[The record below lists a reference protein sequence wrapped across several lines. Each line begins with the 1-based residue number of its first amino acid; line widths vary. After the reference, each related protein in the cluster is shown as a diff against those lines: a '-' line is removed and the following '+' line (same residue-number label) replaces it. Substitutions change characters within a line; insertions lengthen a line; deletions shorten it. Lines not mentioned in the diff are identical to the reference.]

1 MRGKPLRPLAVILSD
16 VETPTEELPMNKFA
30 ILIAAAGMIGLAAL
44 PAQAQEVRVPVDY
57 ADLDL
62 GSEQG
67 AAALASRIEARVTAV
82 CARTTDSRDLRAV
95 PQCRAELLANAVE
108 QLHGMGAPL
117 AAANLE
123 PRA

>member
-1 MRGKPLRPLAVILSD
+1 MK
-16 VETPTEELPMNKFA
+16 KFA
-30 ILIAAAGMIGLAAL
+30 ILIAAAAAGMTGLAAV
-44 PAQAQEVRVPVDY
+44 PAQAQDVRVPVGY

-67 AAALASRIEARVTAV
+67 AAALASRIESRVTAV
-82 CARTTDSRDLRAV
+82 CARTSESRDLRAV

-108 QLHGMGAPL
+108 QLHEMGAAR

-123 PRA
+123 PRV